1 MDGVRQKS
9 IRTKEQ
15 SNKMNQ
21 LQQENDTWKNY
32 GVDEWWYQVVSDDNS
47 FYEYD
52 LNCVGEKSESN

>member
-1 MDGVRQKS
+1 MDGVRQKR
-9 IRTKEQ
+9 IRTKGQ

-32 GVDEWWYQVVSDDNS
+32 DADEQWYRVVSDDNS
-47 FYEYD
+47 IYEYD